1 MKKNTR
7 FAAVFLTGLMILS
20 AAACS
25 AAPAPASDTAPTT
38 ASVSASDTASAP
50 ASVPAD
56 GSPDVSGAG
65 VSAADGLKAGSAE
78 TDVQAGSTV
87 FPYTF
92 TDLAERQI
100 TIDKR
105 PETFIVGNYILNF
118 MLIGGEDS
126 LEKVVG
132 MPLDG
137 WEETRFGEYS
147 AMTASFPELL
157 TKTSIG
163 GYHDDVLDA
172 ELILTSHPDVLL
184 INLSQYTE
192 NETSVP
198 VFEKAGIKVVVLD
211 YHKLKMENHLKST
224 EILGC
229 LLGKEDVAAGM
240 ISDYT
245 FAVDLVQSRLADA
258 KEPARQV
265 YMELGNKGPGEYGNS
280 YTGCLWGSIIA
291 NAGGINL
298 ADQVLDPQEGYG
310 PLDREFVLS
319 RNPDIII
326 IGGSI
331 WTGDNT
337 DNDQMRMGL
346 TVDSSTARERLNGFT
361 ARDGWSALKAVQ
373 NGEVYGVDHGS
384 LRFMGDYVYTEAIAK
399 MIYPELFEDIDPQ
412 AEMERFYAKYL
423 PELDHT
429 GTYYI
434 KWKQ

>member
-1 MKKNTR
+1 MKKNAKL
-7 FAAVFLTGLMILS
+7 AAAFLAGLLILS
-20 AAACS
+20 TSACGTAASQNAQAS
-25 AAPAPASDTAPTT
+25 TAESISEAADTP
-38 ASVSASDTASAP
+38 SAS
-50 ASVPAD
+50 
-56 GSPDVSGAG
+56 
-65 VSAADGLKAGSAE
+65 
-78 TDVQAGSTV
+78 V

-92 TDLAERQI
+92 TDLAGREI
-100 TIDKR
+100 TIEEQ

-126 LEKVVG
+126 LDKVVG

-157 TKTSIG
+157 SKTSIG

-172 ELILTSHPDVLL
+172 ELILTKRPDVLL

-224 EILGC
+224 EILGR
-229 LLGKEDVAAGM
+229 LLGKEETASEM
-240 ISDYT
+240 IHDYT
-245 FAVDLVQSRLADA
+245 SAVELVQSRLAQTE
-258 KEPARQV
+258 EPPRKV
-265 YMELGNKGPGEYGNS
+265 YMELGNNGIGEYGNS
-280 YTGCLWGSIIA
+280 YTGCLWGSIID
-291 NAGGINL
+291 NTGGINI
-298 ADQVLDPQEGYG
+298 ADQVLDPSEGYG
-310 PLDREFVLS
+310 PLDREYVLS
-319 RNPDIII
+319 QNPDIII

-331 WTGDNT
+331 WTGSNT

-346 TVDSSTARERLNGFT
+346 TIPGEMSQERLRGFLT
-361 ARDGWSALKAVQ
+361 RDGWSSLKAVQ

-384 LRFMGDYVYTEAIAK
+384 LRFMGDYVYMEALAK
-399 MIYPELFEDIDPQ
+399 MLHPDLFEDIDPQ
-412 AEMERFYAKYL
+412 AAMESFYEKYL

-434 KWKQ
+434 QLNEN